1 MISIKHVVQKALLP
15 LAVVAALA
23 GAATS
28 AYLHFDNSR
37 LSVQASSLQE
47 RLKESR
53 DAASRLEKD
62 AQKLRLQADGAKGAA
77 AEEVQSLKQSLAAF
91 AKQAAVCARL
101 SGGSDS

>member
-1 MISIKHVVQKALLP
+1 MTSIKHLAQKSLLP
-15 LAVVAALA
+15 IAVMAALA

-28 AYLHFDNSR
+28 VYLHFDNSR
-37 LSVQASSLQE
+37 LAVQASGLQAS
-47 RLKESR
+47 LKESR

-62 AQKLRLQADGAKGAA
+62 AQKLRLQVDGAKGAA

-101 SGGSDS
+101 NGDTDS